1 MGRVIT
7 ALWLTAFFLL
17 SDLFID
23 NIKTKTEVLLTDYT
37 LHKGGGICYNFFS
50 NIRGV
55 KHENY
60 KKQPN
65 DKERN
70 AGRRGN
76 LNVLVER
83 RGGYG
88 SRRFSF
94 RVKQDGGRDA

>member
-1 MGRVIT
+1 MGRAIT

-23 NIKTKTEVLLTDYT
+23 NIKTKTEVLSTDYT
-37 LHKGGGICYNFFS
+37 LLKGGGICYNFFS

-55 KHENY
+55 MQENY
-60 KKQPN
+60 KKQPD
-65 DKERN
+65 DKKRD

-83 RGGYG
+83 REGYG

-94 RVKQDGGRDA
+94 RVKHDSGRDA